1 MKKGCALPP
10 LDGVTQR
17 DMRSDRNSE
26 TEYFGTARLSK
37 FASTIPSIPSDGEDA
52 TNWVPNPG
60 RKAGRPIMYTGDPN
74 APGLTS
80 LERRTI
86 ARRYANRQSARR
98 IRLRRQDHLVQ
109 LEDEVKFLQE
119 ANTALRVQNKLLRD
133 TRDSRRSNLLVVP
146 REALPPISST
156 QEDAGSCDVLLRE
169 PVSCK
174 TVSGI
179 LCSSTLAQWDGCFEL
194 IPAGFLGPD

>member
-1 MKKGCALPP
+1 
-10 LDGVTQR
+10 
-17 DMRSDRNSE
+17 MRSDRNSE

-52 TNWVPNPG
+52 TNWVRNSILNGGPSAGICWCASLARVLIQVPNPG

-109 LEDEVKFLQE
+109 LEDEVQMSAQVKSVHGHIILPSG
-119 ANTALRVQNKLLRD
+119 AALCYLCLMHLLHCL
-133 TRDSRRSNLLVVP
+133 SRHH
-146 REALPPISST
+146 
-156 QEDAGSCDVLLRE
+156 
-169 PVSCK
+169 
-174 TVSGI
+174 
-179 LCSSTLAQWDGCFEL
+179 
-194 IPAGFLGPD
+194 PADCM